1 MTENTKARPG
11 EFDALEKARPDEL
24 IFTLLERDPCAPP
37 TIAHWCELRRQ
48 RARDIKDDDK
58 RKDELRQITEAEFIG
73 FAMQDRQKARTKG
86 DEVEALPVQTYSGI
100 VAERTE
106 IDDLLPKLRA
116 ELSEADYHANNVL
129 ELARRAHELGAIDD
143 AQLGHIGDCARVMHA
158 MALELSPHRAALLA
172 EAELPLDGSKVDG

>member
-1 MTENTKARPG
+1 MTKNTKSRPG

-24 IFTLLERDPCAPP
+24 IFALLERDPCAPP
-37 TIAHWCELRRQ
+37 TIHFWCELRRKL
-48 RARDIKDDDK
+48 ARDIDDPDK

-86 DEVEALPVQTYSGI
+86 DDVEALPVQSYSGN

-129 ELARRAHELGAIDD
+129 ELALRAHELGAIADV
-143 AQLGHIGDCARVMHA
+143 HIEYITDCARVMHA
-158 MALELSPHRAALLA
+158 IALELSPHRAALLA
-172 EAELPLDGSKVDG
+172 EAELPLDGSKADG